1 MDGKCKIWDSHSS
14 EMQTY
19 IGHSEGI
26 RAIKMSNTGNHFLS
40 TGFDRYIRYWD
51 VETGQAAGTY
61 SSHVILSHGRKFV
74 STSDDKKILVW
85 EFDIPVPIK
94 YIADPAMH
102 CIPSVSVHPS
112 HAFFAGQSMDNK
124 IVVYSCG
131 DKVRQITKKTFV
143 GHNNSAKLISVRTK
157 GMGSGR
163 CTSGIGKQL
172 NVTENSMHMTM
183 GRVWL
188 LFGILCYRVALPH
201 ADGMD

>member
-1 MDGKCKIWDSHSS
+1 M
-14 EMQTY
+14 
-19 IGHSEGI
+19 
-26 RAIKMSNTGNHFLS
+26 
-40 TGFDRYIRYWD
+40 
-51 VETGQAAGTY
+51 
-61 SSHVILSHGRKFV
+61 
-74 STSDDKKILVW
+74 STSDDKKILVL

-131 DKVRQITKKTFV
+131 DKVRQITKKHSSAITTLDT
-143 GHNNSAKLISVRTK
+143 HAKLISVQTASTLFQ

-163 CTSGIGKQL
+163 CTSGIGKLL

-188 LFGILCYRVALPH
+188 LFGILCFRVALPH

>member
-1 MDGKCKIWDSHSS
+1 MAYDVKFYSRDNNLFIAGCSDNKIYQWD
-14 EMQTY
+14 
-19 IGHSEGI
+19 I
-26 RAIKMSNTGNHFLS
+26 R
-40 TGFDRYIRYWD
+40 
-51 VETGQAAGTY
+51 TGQICQEYNHHLQPCNTVTFFDDG
-61 SSHVILSHGRKFV
+61 GKFV

-94 YIADPAMH
+94 YI
-102 CIPSVSVHPS
+102 STVSVHPS

-131 DKVRQITKKTFV
+131 DKVRQFSKKNIRSLDT
-143 GHNNSAKLISVRTK
+143 HAKLIFSVQSASTLFQ

-163 CTSGIGKQL
+163 CTSGIGKLL

-183 GRVWL
+183 GHVWL
-188 LFGILCYRVALPH
+188 LFGILCFRVALPH

>member
-1 MDGKCKIWDSHSS
+1 
-14 EMQTY
+14 
-19 IGHSEGI
+19 
-26 RAIKMSNTGNHFLS
+26 
-40 TGFDRYIRYWD
+40 
-51 VETGQAAGTY
+51 
-61 SSHVILSHGRKFV
+61 V

-143 GHNNSAKLISVRTK
+143 RT
-157 GMGSGR
+157 
-163 CTSGIGKQL
+163 
-172 NVTENSMHMTM
+172 
-183 GRVWL
+183 
-188 LFGILCYRVALPH
+188 VA
-201 ADGMD
+201 

>member
-1 MDGKCKIWDSHSS
+1 
-14 EMQTY
+14 
-19 IGHSEGI
+19 
-26 RAIKMSNTGNHFLS
+26 
-40 TGFDRYIRYWD
+40 
-51 VETGQAAGTY
+51 
-61 SSHVILSHGRKFV
+61 V

-143 GHNNSAKLISVRTK
+143 GHNNSGYACKIDFSPNGKYVVSGDGLGQVYFWDWKTTK
-157 GMGSGR
+157 
-163 CTSGIGKQL
+163 
-172 NVTENSMHMTM
+172 
-183 GRVWL
+183 
-188 LFGILCYRVALPH
+188 CYRKFHAHDNGPCMAAVWHPLFPSRVATCGW
-201 ADGMD
+201 DGLIKIWD